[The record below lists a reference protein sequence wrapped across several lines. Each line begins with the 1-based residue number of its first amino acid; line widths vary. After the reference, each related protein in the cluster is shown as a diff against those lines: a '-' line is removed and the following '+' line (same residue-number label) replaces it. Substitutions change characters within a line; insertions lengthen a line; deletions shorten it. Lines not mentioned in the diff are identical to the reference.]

1 MRHMDRLAV
10 FGWDDDLPRL
20 LSRLDRYAS
29 LTATAVGAE
38 GATELLQARNA
49 TGLACYRHLLPMA
62 RSEDY
67 DAALISSAGAGGA
80 DLAGEIANAAA
91 ERGADLIARA
101 DRLDAE
107 SLSAVASAA
116 VQHGVAMS
124 VIRTAFPAPALGML
138 AALAAEDDHWCPRS
152 LQLDWQADA
161 PAAALL
167 AAALAGITA
176 VCPSQPSQVVVSGT
190 ATGGDDYELLAAHV
204 RFTDGALATL
214 NVRGGSDAPPTM
226 RCSVS
231 APAGVFE
238 FDAVAQTSA
247 VTVTP
252 AQGEPHTEQ
261 LAHDDVEAIAAH
273 HVAEVRGG
281 GGSDALPAQREAAIL
296 LASEQALASGRV
308 QFVSP
313 PVTRT
318 ALRLLEGGGQ
328 SAPTPRTARLQL
340 VTV

>member
-1 MRHMDRLAV
+1 MRGMDRLAV

-20 LSRLDRYAS
+20 LTRLERYAS
-29 LTATAVGAE
+29 LTAIAVGAE

-49 TGLACYRHLLPMA
+49 TALACYRHLLPMA

-67 DAALISSAGAGGA
+67 DAALIGNAAF
-80 DLAGEIANAAA
+80 AGEIASAAA
-91 ERGADLIARA
+91 ERGADLLVRA

-116 VQHGVAMS
+116 MQHGVAMS
-124 VIRTAFPAPALGML
+124 VIRTAFPAPGLGML
-138 AALAAEDDHWCPRS
+138 AGLAAIDEDWRPS
-152 LQLDWQADA
+152 TLQLDWQARS
-161 PAAALL
+161 PASSLL
-167 AAALAGITA
+167 GDALAGVTA

-190 ATGGDDYELLAAHV
+190 AAGGEQEMLAAHV
-204 RFTDGALATL
+204 RFTDGTLATL
-214 NVRGGSDAPPTM
+214 NVRSSLDCVPAM
-226 RCSVS
+226 HCSVTALAGS
-231 APAGVFE
+231 FELDANAETTVITIAPAE
-238 FDAVAQTSA
+238 
-247 VTVTP
+247 
-252 AQGEPHTEQ
+252 GELRTEQ
-261 LAHDDVEAIAAH
+261 LMHDDAEAVAAH
-273 HVAEVRGG
+273 HVAEVRAGR
-281 GGSDALPAQREAAIL
+281 GSDALPAQREAAIL

-340 VTV
+340 VTSS

>member
-1 MRHMDRLAV
+1 MDRLAI

-20 LSRLDRYAS
+20 LSRLDRHAS
-29 LTATAVGAE
+29 LTAIAVGAQ
-38 GATELLQARNA
+38 GAAELLQARNA

-62 RSEDY
+62 RSEQY
-67 DAALISSAGAGGA
+67 DAVLIGG
-80 DLAGEIANAAA
+80 DELAGEIASAAA

-138 AALAAEDDHWCPRS
+138 AALAAEDEQWRPRS

-161 PAAALL
+161 PAASLL

-176 VCPSQPSQVVVSGT
+176 VCPSQPSQVVVSG
-190 ATGGDDYELLAAHV
+190 AAAGDDHELLAAHI
-204 RFTDGALATL
+204 RFSDGALATL
-214 NVRGGSDAPPTM
+214 NVRGGDGAPPAM

-231 APAGVFE
+231 TPAGSFE
-238 FDAVAQTSA
+238 FDATAQTSA

-252 AQGEPHTEQ
+252 AEGEQRTEQ
-261 LAHDDVEAIAAH
+261 LAHGDAEAIAAH
-273 HVAEVRGG
+273 HVAEVRAG
-281 GGSDALPAQREAAIL
+281 GGSDALPAQREAAVL

>member
-1 MRHMDRLAV
+1 MDRLAV

-67 DAALISSAGAGGA
+67 DAALISGAGAGGA
-80 DLAGEIANAAA
+80 ALAGEIANAAA
-91 ERGADLIARA
+91 ERGADLIALA

-161 PAAALL
+161 PAASLL

-176 VCPSQPSQVVVSGT
+176 VCPSQPSQVVVSGA
-190 ATGGDDYELLAAHV
+190 ATDGDHELLAAHV

-214 NVRGGSDAPPTM
+214 NVRSSADAPPAM

-252 AQGEPHTEQ
+252 AKGESRTEQ

-273 HVAEVRGG
+273 HVAAVRAGA
-281 GGSDALPAQREAAIL
+281 GSDALPAQREAAIL